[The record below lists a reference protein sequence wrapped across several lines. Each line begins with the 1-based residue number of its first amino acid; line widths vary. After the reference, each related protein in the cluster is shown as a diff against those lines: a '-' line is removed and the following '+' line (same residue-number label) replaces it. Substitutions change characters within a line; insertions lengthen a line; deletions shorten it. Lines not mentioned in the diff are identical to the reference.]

1 MAFNSEIKNFAKN
14 TIILTVIFAFA
25 IHFSWEYI
33 ASSLGFSAQAHN
45 DMNFENA
52 NISYIGNTATAL
64 SLKLGGASRSQ
75 SINNIL
81 WNDAISIEEV
91 LHNPSVGQE
100 KLIASNMLAITTYT
114 NILQTDIVNLLNTS
128 TNRSVALDNHI
139 SLLKS
144 YHTKTRE
151 NISIVRDQ
159 KNDLQNILQQTSW
172 IQNEA
177 KWVLQNSYKTLEYS
191 GVDNAISE
199 FLKAKNLNNQAKIY
213 MIYLERFEKSYNV
226 LQNKNLKIIDI
237 LTQNRDALIKNAT
250 VVIPQSGTDII
261 KELWLI
267 QSESD
272 YKAQKALE

>member
-33 ASSLGFSAQAHN
+33 VSSLGFSAQAHN

-75 SINNIL
+75 SINNIS

-100 KLIASNMLAITTYT
+100 KLIASNMLAITTYA
-114 NILQTDIVNLLNTS
+114 NILQADIVNLLNTS

-177 KWVLQNSYKTLEYS
+177 KGVLQNSYKTLEYS

-250 VVIPQSGTDII
+250 VVIPQSGTDIV